1 MTLGGKTLKNLY
13 LSDGELLEKFHQGD
27 QSSLEEL
34 INRYKKKLYTYI
46 FLIVRNKDL
55 TEDIFQ
61 ETFLKVIKSLLNNQY
76 SENGRFCA
84 WLFRIAHNLIIDHYR
99 RKNKYEALNKDDY
112 DYDIIDIINH
122 SKYDQYENK
131 INENY
136 LKKNLR
142 NLINQLPY
150 EQKEIIIL
158 RIYLGLTFKEIAELT
173 NVSINTALG
182 RMRYA
187 ILNLRKLIKEKNI
200 PLQA

>member
-1 MTLGGKTLKNLY
+1 MKNLF
-13 LSDGELLEKFHQGD
+13 LSDSELLEKFRQGD
-27 QSSLEEL
+27 QSSLEVL

-46 FLIVRNKDL
+46 FLIVKNKDL
-55 TEDIFQ
+55 TDDIFQ
-61 ETFLKVIKSLLNNQY
+61 ETFFKVIKSLINNQY
-76 SENGRFCA
+76 SESGRFCA

-112 DYDIIDIINH
+112 DYDIIDIINF
-122 SKYDQYENK
+122 SKNNQFKHK

-150 EQKEIIIL
+150 EQREIVIL

-200 PLQA
+200 SLQA

>member
-99 RKNKYEALNKDDY
+99 RKNKYETLNKDDY
-112 DYDIIDIINH
+112 DYDIIDIINF
-122 SKYDQYENK
+122 SKNDHFENK

-142 NLINQLPY
+142 NLISQLPY